1 MGKVSHR
8 LQRTAGTLKQAGLG
22 RLVLRQGLPILA
34 VLALLPLLG
43 GLLQGLDF
51 AAGWAAL
58 SDLPGS
64 RWLGA
69 LCMTAVSF
77 WALGRY
83 DQAIHRWLATGQNE
97 EAVQGAGITAIAVG
111 QSTGFGLIVGAL
123 LRWRMLPGLGLARAL
138 GVTAAVAL
146 SFLAGWG
153 LFTSLCLLVLP
164 SAFPWAEAVGFAGL
178 WLGGC
183 VVILCLWPP
192 HWGGLSRLPRLPS
205 IWLASRIASFAALD
219 CAAAA
224 LAFWLLLP
232 PGTGLGY
239 FTLLPAFLLALGA
252 GIVGGTPGGAGPFEA
267 ALLMLLAQVDGAAL
281 PCAILGFRVVY
292 YALPAGLGLLAA
304 AAGPRRSLA
313 TLRRERQDRADHRPT
328 FRRAGEP
335 PSPDLAWHL
344 ATARRAE
351 AGLIRQGEL
360 GWLEAPG
367 VGGGWAAAPTG
378 SALVALGAPFG
389 PWGKRR
395 HWLAALRA
403 EARAR
408 GLAPVI
414 YKAGSRMAAAA
425 RREGFHLL
433 PVAEEAVLDPMGF
446 SIDSPDH
453 RQLRRKLRRVEKS
466 GLEITLELG
475 PPDPATAAEMAQVSE
490 AWEAGR
496 GGARG
501 FSMGRFCPIYLG
513 HQYRFVARAEGRIL
527 GFASFHVS
535 TREWVLDLMR
545 TLPETHEGAPSAPDG
560 TMHALVVRAIE
571 EAARRGC
578 LRLSL
583 AAVPLRA
590 TAGDA
595 ESGALGEPTLFTALR
610 ARLDDATGG
619 AGLRQFKACF
629 APRWE
634 RLYLAAPSR
643 LALALA
649 AVDIARRIARPRPLP
664 RLGPEHAAPGR
675 YAPLP
680 RDEEAEAEALPLRRA
695 S

>member
-1 MGKVSHR
+1 MGKVSHG
-8 LQRTAGTLKQAGLG
+8 LQRAAGTLKQAGLG
-22 RLVLRQGLPILA
+22 RLVLRQGLPILG
-34 VLALLPLLG
+34 VLALLPLLAG
-43 GLLQGLDF
+43 WLQGLNIS
-51 AAGWAAL
+51 AGWAAL
-58 SDLPGS
+58 SALPGN
-64 RWLGA
+64 RWVGA
-69 LCMTAVSF
+69 LCLTMVSF

-97 EAVQGAGITAIAVG
+97 EAVQGAGITAIAVS
-111 QSTGFGLIVGAL
+111 QSTGFGLVIGAL

-138 GVTAAVAL
+138 GVTAAVAM

-153 LFTSLCLLVLP
+153 LFTSLCLLLLP
-164 SAFPWAEAVGFAGL
+164 SAFPYAEALGLAGL
-178 WLGGC
+178 ALGGFI
-183 VVILCLWPP
+183 VALCLWPP
-192 HWGGLSRLPRLPS
+192 HWPGLTRLPRLPS
-205 IWLASRIASFAALD
+205 IWLALRIAGFATLD

-232 PGTGLGY
+232 PGTGLA
-239 FTLLPAFLLALGA
+239 FAALLPAFLLALGA
-252 GIVGGTPGGAGPFEA
+252 GIIGGTPGGAGPFEA
-267 ALLMLLAQVDGAAL
+267 ALFLLLAQVDATAL
-281 PCAILGFRVVY
+281 SCAILGFRLVY
-292 YALPAGLGLLAA
+292 YALPAGLGLMAA
-304 AAGPRRSLA
+304 AAGPMRSLA
-313 TLRRERQDRADHRPT
+313 TLRQERRGRASHRPI
-328 FRRAGEP
+328 FRRAGVP

-367 VGGGWAAAPTG
+367 AGGGWAAGPTG
-378 SALVALGAPFG
+378 SALVAIGAPFG

-414 YKAGSRMAAAA
+414 YKAGTRLAASA
-425 RREGFHLL
+425 RRAGFCLL
-433 PVAEEAVLDPMGF
+433 PVAEEAVLDPMRF
-446 SIDSPDH
+446 SLDSPDH
-453 RQLRRKLRRVEKS
+453 RQLRRKIRQAEKA
-466 GLEITLELG
+466 GLQITCERG
-475 PPDPATAAEMAQVSE
+475 NPDPETLAELAGVSA

-513 HQYRFVARAEGRIL
+513 HQVRFVARAEGRIL

-545 TLPETHEGAPSAPDG
+545 TLPGGSHGGAGAPDG
-560 TMHALVVRAIE
+560 TMHALVHSAIH
-571 EAARRGC
+571 EAANRGC
-578 LRLSL
+578 LRFSL

-590 TAGDA
+590 VAGA
-595 ESGALGEPTLFTALR
+595 GEPREPALFSSLR
-610 ARLDDATGG
+610 ARLDEASGG

-634 RLYLAAPSR
+634 RLYLAAPNR
-643 LALALA
+643 LALAFA
-649 AVDIARRIARPRPLP
+649 AIDIARRIARPRPLP
-664 RLGPEHAAPGR
+664 QLGPEHAAPGR
-675 YAPLP
+675 HAPQAAP
-680 RDEEAEAEALPLRRA
+680 EAEPMRRA

>member
-1 MGKVSHR
+1 MGKVTHG
-8 LQRTAGTLKQAGLG
+8 LQRAAGTLRQAGLG
-22 RLVLRQGLPILA
+22 RLVLRQGLPILG
-34 VLALLPLLG
+34 VLALLPLLAG
-43 GLLQGLDF
+43 WLHGLDF

-64 RWLGA
+64 RWVGA
-69 LCMTAVSF
+69 LCMTTVSF

-97 EAVQGAGITAIAVG
+97 EAVQGAGVTAIAVS
-111 QSTGFGLIVGAL
+111 QSTGFGLIIGAL

-153 LFTSLCLLVLP
+153 LFTSLCLVLLP
-164 SAFPWAEAVGFAGL
+164 SAFPYAEALGLAGL
-178 WLGGC
+178 ALGGF
-183 VVILCLWPP
+183 VVALCLWPP
-192 HWGGLSRLPRLPS
+192 YWGGLSRLPRLPS
-205 IWLASRIASFAALD
+205 IWLAARIAVFASLD

-232 PGTGLGY
+232 PEAGLP
-239 FTLLPAFLLALGA
+239 FLALLPAFLLALGA
-252 GIVGGTPGGAGPFEA
+252 GIMGGTPGGAGPFEA
-267 ALLMLLAQVDGAAL
+267 ALVLLLAQVDGAAL
-281 PCAILGFRVVY
+281 SCAILGFRLVY
-292 YALPAGLGLLAA
+292 YALPAGMGLLAA
-304 AAGPRRSLA
+304 AVGPMRSLA
-313 TLRRERQDRADHRPT
+313 TLRQERHAQSSHRPT

-335 PSPDLAWHL
+335 PSADLGWHL

-367 VGGGWAAAPTG
+367 AGGGWAAGPTG
-378 SALVALGAPFG
+378 SALVAIGAPFG
-389 PWGKRR
+389 PWGARR

-414 YKAGSRMAAAA
+414 YKAGHRMAATA
-425 RREGFHLL
+425 RRAGFRLL

-446 SIDSPDH
+446 CIDSPDH
-453 RQLRRKLRRVEKS
+453 RQLRRKLRRAEKA
-466 GLEITLELG
+466 GLEITIEHG
-475 PPDPATAAEMAQVSE
+475 PPAPETAAEMAAISV

-496 GGARG
+496 GGSRG
-501 FSMGRFCPIYLG
+501 FSMGRFCPIYIG
-513 HQYRFVARAEGRIL
+513 HQSRVVARAGGQML

-545 TLPETHEGAPSAPDG
+545 TRPEGAATSEAAPDG
-560 TMHALVVRAIE
+560 TMHALVTRAIE

-578 LRLSL
+578 QRFSL
-583 AAVPLRA
+583 AAVPLRGPAAEGA
-590 TAGDA
+590 TP
-595 ESGALGEPTLFTALR
+595 EPRLFAALR
-610 ARLDDATGG
+610 ARLDTASGG

-634 RLYLAAPSR
+634 RLYLAAPTR
-643 LALALA
+643 LALAFA
-649 AVDIARRIARPRPLP
+649 AVDIARRIARPRPMP
-664 RLGPEHAAPGR
+664 RLGPQHAAPGR
-675 YAPLP
+675 YAPAAAP
-680 RDEEAEAEALPLRRA
+680 DAAQDQVLPLRRA

>member
-1 MGKVSHR
+1 MGKVSHG
-8 LQRTAGTLKQAGLG
+8 LQRAAGTLKEAGLG
-22 RLVLRQGLPILA
+22 RLVLRQGLPILG
-34 VLALLPLLG
+34 VLALLPLLAG
-43 GLLQGLDF
+43 WLHGLDLG
-51 AAGWAAL
+51 AGWAQL
-58 SDLPGS
+58 SALPGS
-64 RWLGA
+64 RWVGA
-69 LCMTAVSF
+69 FCMTTVSF

-83 DQAIHRWLATGQNE
+83 DLAIHRWLSTGQNE
-97 EAVQGAGITAIAVG
+97 DAVQGAGVTAIAVS
-111 QSTGFGLIVGAL
+111 QSTGFGLVIGAL

-164 SAFPWAEAVGFAGL
+164 STFPFAQAVGAAGL
-178 WLGGC
+178 ALGAF
-183 VVILCLWPP
+183 VVALCLWPP

-205 IWLASRIASFAALD
+205 IWLATRIALFATLD

-232 PGTGLGY
+232 PGTDLAY
-239 FTLLPAFLLALGA
+239 LTLLPAFLLALGA
-252 GIVGGTPGGAGPFEA
+252 GIMGGTPGGAGPFEA
-267 ALLMLLAQVDGAAL
+267 ALLLLLAQVDGTAL
-281 PCAILGFRVVY
+281 SCAILGFRLVY

-304 AAGPRRSLA
+304 AIGPVRSLA
-313 TLRRERQDRADHRPT
+313 TLRQEREDKSSFRPV
-328 FRRAGEP
+328 FRRAGRP
-335 PSPDLAWHL
+335 PSEDLAWHL

-367 VGGGWAAAPTG
+367 AGGGWAAGPTG

-389 PWGKRR
+389 PWGERR

-414 YKAGSRMAAAA
+414 YKAGPRMAATA
-425 RREGFHLL
+425 RRAGFRVL
-433 PVAEEAVLDPMGF
+433 PVSEEAVIEPLGF
-446 SIDSPDH
+446 SVDSPDH
-453 RQLRRKLRRVEKS
+453 RQLRRKLRRAAKA
-466 GLEITLELG
+466 GIEITREIG
-475 PPDPATAAEMAQVSE
+475 PPDPATAAEMAAVSE
-490 AWEAGR
+490 AWEATR
-496 GGARG
+496 AGARG
-501 FSMGRFCPIYLG
+501 FSMGRFCATYIG
-513 HQYRFVARAEGRIL
+513 HQYRYIARAEGRIL

-535 TREWVLDLMR
+535 TLEWVLDLMR
-545 TLPETHEGAPSAPDG
+545 TLPEQEPGGPSAPDG
-560 TMHALVVRAIE
+560 TMHALVARAIAD
-571 EAARRGC
+571 AARRGC

-583 AAVPLRA
+583 AAVPLRQ
-590 TAGDA
+590 TGLA
-595 ESGALGEPTLFTALR
+595 EEDPESALFSALR
-610 ARLDDATGG
+610 ARLDEASGG

-634 RLYLAAPSR
+634 RLYIAAPNR
-643 LALALA
+643 LALSFA

-664 RLGPEHAAPGR
+664 HLGPEHAAPGR
-675 YAPLP
+675 YAPNATP
-680 RDEEAEAEALPLRRA
+680 EAPQDEALPLRRA